1 MRSLPSRIGGISLL
15 ILSLAACT
23 LCGFLVLD
31 RLHSRPRTEDAYI
44 AANIVHL
51 APEVSGRIVSM
62 PVHDNEVV
70 RRGQTLYVIDPEPYE
85 YRVQQARAQ
94 VEGIKAQIDVQTS
107 QVSSQVSRAGAEASS
122 VMSARA
128 RLTLA
133 QATQARLTPLEKQG
147 FVTREALDQAR
158 AETKSAEAGLQTALQ
173 SAVSARQAVR
183 SVAPLRADLAAAQAA
198 LREAERDLRLTTVK
212 APCDGIVTDLNVAAG
227 EYATTGKPVFTLV
240 DNETWWAI
248 ANFRETQ
255 LSGLVPGQR
264 VKVYAM
270 AQPGTPITG
279 TLESLNAGVVPDEG
293 MSANGLPKVPRSLN
307 WVRIAQ
313 RFPVRI
319 SSIIPRPI
327 LCGLAPRLLWLSCDE
342 QCRTGARHD
351 AATRSTCAAVA
362 AGVSS

>member
-15 ILSLAACT
+15 ILSLAACVI
-23 LCGFLVLD
+23 LGFLVLD

-51 APEVSGRIVSM
+51 APEVSGRIVSL
-62 PVHDNEVV
+62 PVHDNQKV
-70 RRGQTLYVIDPEPYE
+70 RRGDILYVIDPEPYT
-85 YRVQQARAQ
+85 YRVQQAQAQ
-94 VEGIKAQIDVQTS
+94 VDGLQAQIDVQTS
-107 QVSSQVSRAGAEASS
+107 QVSSQISHAGAEASS
-122 VMSARA
+122 VTSARA

-133 QATQARLTPLEKQG
+133 QATQARLSPLEKQG
-147 FVTREALDQAR
+147 FVTQEALDQAR
-158 AETKSAEAGLQTALQ
+158 AETRSAEASLQSALQ
-173 SAVSARQAVR
+173 SALAARQAVR

-198 LREAERDLRLTTVK
+198 LREAERDLRLTTVR

-240 DNETWWAI
+240 DDEKWWAI

-255 LSGLVPGQR
+255 LAGLAPGQR
-264 VKVYAM
+264 VTVYAM
-270 AQPGTPITG
+270 AQPGTPISG

-293 MSANGLPKVPRSLN
+293 MSANGLPKVPRTLN

-319 SSIIPRPI
+319 
-327 LCGLAPRLLWLSCDE
+327 RLDNPPTDLMRIGGTLVVVVM
-342 QCRTGARHD
+342 R
-351 AATRSTCAAVA
+351 
-362 AGVSS
+362 